1 MFIVQTSAVRK
12 VSVVQLVVQKGSP
25 LGKVDKT
32 KMDNT
37 TAPFLLLKLLFSMCH
52 LLSHTGS
59 FSSLWQPHT
68 ACKKRNPGF
77 IRETP
82 PKGSLSRALYFA
94 AGDMTECRMVSKAPQ
109 YVAPDRRHCHYRY
122 CRKNVLF
129 RAELPCGPVSLG
141 KYHSLVYGKPSYF
154 ICRYII
160 KSFMLGQPAR
170 NTVLS
175 IPSRCSLLFYFFM
188 RKKWLTIYLFMSIFN
203 LEKNHFSV
211 RFLALDLS
219 QGCVLLPLF
228 LHVHLLLP

>member
-82 PKGSLSRALYFA
+82 PKGSLSGALYFA

-170 NTVLS
+170 NTGLS
-175 IPSRCSLLFYFFM
+175 IPSRCSLLFYFFYE
-188 RKKWLTIYLFMSIFN
+188 KKVAHHLPFYV
-203 LEKNHFSV
+203 HF
-211 RFLALDLS
+211 
-219 QGCVLLPLF
+219 
-228 LHVHLLLP
+228 

>member
-1 MFIVQTSAVRK
+1 MRDTVFFVQTSAVRK

-68 ACKKRNPGF
+68 ACKKRDPGF

-109 YVAPDRRHCHYRY
+109 YVAPDRRTVIIDTAGKCAISWWAALWTGVTGEISQPGLWEA
-122 CRKNVLF
+122 VLF
-129 RAELPCGPVSLG
+129 HMQVHHKELYAWTAS
-141 KYHSLVYGKPSYF
+141 
-154 ICRYII
+154 
-160 KSFMLGQPAR
+160 
-170 NTVLS
+170 
-175 IPSRCSLLFYFFM
+175 
-188 RKKWLTIYLFMSIFN
+188 
-203 LEKNHFSV
+203 
-211 RFLALDLS
+211 
-219 QGCVLLPLF
+219 
-228 LHVHLLLP
+228 

>member
-1 MFIVQTSAVRK
+1 MRDTVFIVQTSAVRK

-122 CRKNVLF
+122 CRKM
-129 RAELPCGPVSLG
+129 C
-141 KYHSLVYGKPSYF
+141 YF
-154 ICRYII
+154 
-160 KSFMLGQPAR
+160 
-170 NTVLS
+170 VLS
-175 IPSRCSLLFYFFM
+175 CLVDRCHWGNITAWFMGSRPISYAG
-188 RKKWLTIYLFMSIFN
+188 TS
-203 LEKNHFSV
+203 
-211 RFLALDLS
+211 
-219 QGCVLLPLF
+219 
-228 LHVHLLLP
+228 